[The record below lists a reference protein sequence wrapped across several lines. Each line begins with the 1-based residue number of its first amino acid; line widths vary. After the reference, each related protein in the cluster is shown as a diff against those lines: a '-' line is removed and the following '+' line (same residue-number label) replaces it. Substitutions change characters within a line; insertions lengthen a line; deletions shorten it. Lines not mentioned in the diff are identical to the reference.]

1 MRRWT
6 LVLRLRLF
14 HAADGARIAY
24 REGGTGQPLVLW
36 HSRGLNHREF
46 TPAADELLDRA
57 RIVLPDL
64 PLHGDSEEA
73 PGYPYDI
80 DWTARLLAEF
90 TRDIGGAHP
99 RVGGSGL
106 GAQLLLRAVERGW
119 LEPSRLILLPGRLH
133 RPEPNGASGALA
145 RFTAAAVAPAGP
157 LIAKSVARA
166 AIRPELVG
174 KDPSPRVKTL
184 VASART
190 SMLESG
196 ERSRA
201 WRRVIAGWDTEQ
213 FRELIDAYGKVD
225 CATLVL
231 WGQDETL
238 APIRAAEEASDL
250 IDGSL
255 LRTLPGTGT
264 LLAYD
269 DPVGLAREIYA
280 FLRDVG

>member
-1 MRRWT
+1 M
-6 LVLRLRLF
+6 LRLRLF

-24 REGGTGQPLVLW
+24 REGGTGPPLVLW

-106 GAQLLLRAVERGW
+106 GAQLLLRAVDRGW
-119 LEPSRLILLPGRLH
+119 LEPSKIVLLPGRLH
-133 RPEPNGASGALA
+133 RPASNNATGSLA

-157 LIAKSVARA
+157 LIAKSVAKA

-174 KDPSPRVKTL
+174 KSPPPRIASL
-184 VASART
+184 VTGART
-190 SMLESG
+190 AMLESG

-201 WRRVIAGWDTEQ
+201 WRRVIAGWDTEA
-213 FRELIDAYGKVD
+213 FRELIDAYGKVT
-225 CATLVL
+225 APTLVL
-231 WGQDETL
+231 WSEHDDAL
-238 APIRAAEEASDL
+238 APRRAAEEAADL
-250 IDGSL
+250 IEHAL
-255 LRTLPGTGT
+255 LRDLPGTGP

>member
-1 MRRWT
+1 M
-6 LVLRLRLF
+6 LRLRLF
-14 HAADGARIAY
+14 HASDGARIAY

-46 TPAADELLDRA
+46 TPAADELLDRV

-90 TRDIGGAHP
+90 TRDIGGARP

-106 GAQLLLRAVERGW
+106 GGQLLLRAVERGW

-174 KDPSPRVKTL
+174 KNASPRVQTL
-184 VASART
+184 VTSART
-190 SMLESG
+190 AMLESG

-213 FRELIDAYGKVD
+213 FRDLIDAYGKVN
-225 CATLVL
+225 CPTLVL
-231 WGQDETL
+231 WSQDDPL
-238 APIRAAEEASDL
+238 APRRAAEEAADL
-250 IDGSL
+250 MEHAL
-255 LRTLPGTGT
+255 LRALPGTGP
-264 LLAYD
+264 LLAYE

>member
-1 MRRWT
+1 M
-6 LVLRLRLF
+6 LRLRLF
-14 HAADGARIAY
+14 HASDGARIAY

-46 TPAADELLDRA
+46 APAADEFLDRV

-90 TRDIGGAHP
+90 TRDIGGARP
-99 RVGGSGL
+99 RVGASGL
-106 GAQLLLRAVERGW
+106 GAQLLLRAVQRGW

-133 RPEPNGASGALA
+133 RPERNGPSGALA

-157 LIAKSVARA
+157 LVARSVARV

-174 KDPSPRVKTL
+174 KDAPQRVQTL
-184 VASART
+184 VSSART
-190 SMLESG
+190 AMLESG

-201 WRRVIAGWDTEQ
+201 WRRVIAGWDTEE
-213 FRELIDAYGKVD
+213 FRELIDAYGQVH
-225 CATLVL
+225 CPTLVL
-231 WGQDETL
+231 WSQDDPL
-238 APIRAAEEASDL
+238 APRRAAEEAADL
-250 IDGSL
+250 IEDAL
-255 LRTLPGTGT
+255 LRTLPGTGP
-264 LLAYD
+264 LLAYE
-269 DPVGLAREIYA
+269 DPVGLAREIAA
-280 FLRDVG
+280 FLRERA

>member
-1 MRRWT
+1 M
-6 LVLRLRLF
+6 LRLRLF
-14 HAADGARIAY
+14 HAQDGARIAY
-24 REGGTGQPLVLW
+24 REGGTGPPFVLW

-46 TPAADELLDRA
+46 TPAADELLDRV

-106 GAQLLLRAVERGW
+106 GAQLLLRAVARGW
-119 LEPSRLILLPGRLH
+119 LEPSKLVLLPGRLH
-133 RPEPNGASGALA
+133 RPAPNNATGALA

-157 LIAKSVARA
+157 LIAKSVAKA

-174 KDPSPRVKTL
+174 KSPSPRVASL
-184 VASART
+184 VTGART
-190 SMLESG
+190 AMLESG

-201 WRRVIAGWDTEQ
+201 WRRVIAGWDTED

-225 CATLVL
+225 APTLVL
-231 WGQDETL
+231 WSQDDTL
-238 APIRAAEEASDL
+238 APRRAAEEAADL
-250 IDGSL
+250 IEHAL
-255 LRTLPGTGT
+255 LRDLPGTGP